1 MWKAGKIAA
10 LTFVVLPVL
19 AERAQLATGPVS
31 GPAQEGCT
39 LIVNVTGARN
49 TKGGVGGLLFKNTD
63 GWPENRDKAFV
74 RGTFPISGTRSTL
87 TFDHI
92 PAGQYGLVILHDE
105 NMNHKLDRNFLT
117 IPKEGFAFGNNPHVG
132 LTAPKMKDAMV
143 NVSCPVTQVELH
155 LLYK

>member
-1 MWKAGKIAA
+1 MWKAAV
-10 LTFVVLPVL
+10 LTFVVLPAL
-19 AERAQLATGPVS
+19 AERAQLRNRTSFGSGTGR
-31 GPAQEGCT
+31 
-39 LIVNVTGARN
+39 LYFIVNVTGARN